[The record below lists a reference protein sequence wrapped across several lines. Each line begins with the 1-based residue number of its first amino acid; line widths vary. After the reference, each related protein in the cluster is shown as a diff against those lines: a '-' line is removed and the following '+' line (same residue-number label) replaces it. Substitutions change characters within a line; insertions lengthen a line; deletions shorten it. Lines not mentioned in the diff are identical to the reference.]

1 MFSFN
6 IMLSHVL
13 DLSAKNGCTDPEPF
27 SVGNTFSVY
36 IFKAIGFC
44 FLQNVRANVTLL
56 FTV

>member
-6 IMLSHVL
+6 IMLSQVL
-13 DLSAKNGCTDPEPF
+13 DLSAKTGFTGQEPF

-36 IFKAIGFC
+36 IFKTIGFC

-56 FTV
+56 FIV